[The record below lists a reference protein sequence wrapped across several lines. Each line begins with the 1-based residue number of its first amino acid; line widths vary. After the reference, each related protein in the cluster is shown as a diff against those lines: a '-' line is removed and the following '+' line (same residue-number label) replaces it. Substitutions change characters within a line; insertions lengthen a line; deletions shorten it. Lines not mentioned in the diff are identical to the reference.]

1 MIGDETIMLAIDHAG
16 WPVLLADGSGSPA
29 PVTGVV
35 SAVRSSDA
43 RRDLVRELAREFDD
57 LSIQDLR
64 ERTDVQASNELAQL
78 QAEVRAQVL
87 DDLLDV
93 LDQRVRGRLRK
104 RRTVRL
110 QAPRGYV
117 RRVLAGISAIES
129 EGLAGRLRDRG
140 WSSDD
145 IARTLPHQRSS
156 MSLLG

>member
-1 MIGDETIMLAIDHAG
+1 MLLSD
-16 WPVLLADGSGSPA
+16 SGSPV
-29 PVTGVV
+29 PVSGVTD
-35 SAVRSSDA
+35 VRSSDA
-43 RRDLVRELAREFDD
+43 HRDLVRELAREFDD

-78 QAEVRAQVL
+78 QDEVRSQVL

-93 LDQRVRGRLRK
+93 LDQRARGRLRK

-129 EGLAGRLRDRG
+129 ENLAGRLRDRG
-140 WSSDD
+140 WSPDD
-145 IARTLPHQRSS
+145 IMRTLPHQRS
-156 MSLLG
+156 L